1 MKSSATLEM
10 VQAVE
15 WNGNGR
21 TYEVQRGR
29 DENDLMDST
38 RPYATEQSRWEALV
52 ERAADADGQ
61 FFYGVSTTG
70 IYCRPVC
77 ASRLPN
83 RENVRFFDDAPA
95 AEAAGYRPCK
105 RCNPGSPGEVD
116 APVQAIIDACRII
129 EEAETPPSL
138 EELACAV
145 GLSKYHFH
153 RLFKKITGITP
164 KQYASE
170 IRANRARNELQ
181 KEPTVTDAI
190 YNAGFESSSRFY
202 ETAGASLGMTP
213 REYSRGGAGQS
224 IRYAIVES
232 YLGWV
237 LIAATA
243 QGICRIDFDD
253 SAEPLRERL
262 QSSFAQA
269 DLLSGDAEFEE
280 IVNQVLHFLE
290 RPQTGLDLPLDIQ
303 GTAFQQRVWAALRE
317 IPAGLTAS
325 YGEVAAQIGRP
336 SASRAVAGACAAN
349 HIAVAVPCHRVIRSD
364 GGLGGYRWGTAR
376 KRQILQREAE

>member
-1 MKSSATLEM
+1 MESAAVLDRVGT
-10 VQAVE
+10 VE
-15 WNGNGR
+15 WNRHGR
-21 TYEVQRGR
+21 QRGR
-29 DENDLMDST
+29 EGRDMMGSS
-38 RPYATEQSRWEALV
+38 RPYDTEQARWEAV
-52 ERAADADGQ
+52 VARAAEADGQ

-83 RENVRFFDDAPA
+83 RANVHFFDDALA

-105 RCNPGSPGEVD
+105 RCNPGASEQVD
-116 APVQAIIDACRII
+116 PSVQAIIHACRII

-138 EELACAV
+138 EELSGAV

-153 RLFKKITGITP
+153 RLFKKITGVTP
-164 KQYASE
+164 KKYASE
-170 IRANRARNELQ
+170 IRAERVRGELQ
-181 KEPTVTDAI
+181 KETAVTDAI

-213 REYSRGGAGQS
+213 REYSRGGAGRS
-224 IRYAIVES
+224 IRYAIVQS

-280 IVNQVLHFLE
+280 TVNQVLHFLE

>member
-1 MKSSATLEM
+1 
-10 VQAVE
+10 
-15 WNGNGR
+15 
-21 TYEVQRGR
+21 
-29 DENDLMDST
+29 
-38 RPYATEQSRWEALV
+38 
-52 ERAADADGQ
+52 
-61 FFYGVSTTG
+61 
-70 IYCRPVC
+70 
-77 ASRLPN
+77 
-83 RENVRFFDDAPA
+83 
-95 AEAAGYRPCK
+95 
-105 RCNPGSPGEVD
+105 
-116 APVQAIIDACRII
+116 
-129 EEAETPPSL
+129 
-138 EELACAV
+138 
-145 GLSKYHFH
+145 
-153 RLFKKITGITP
+153 
-164 KQYASE
+164 
-170 IRANRARNELQ
+170 
-181 KEPTVTDAI
+181 
-190 YNAGFESSSRFY
+190 
-202 ETAGASLGMTP
+202 
-213 REYSRGGAGQS
+213 
-224 IRYAIVES
+224 
-232 YLGWV
+232 
-237 LIAATA
+237 
-243 QGICRIDFDD
+243 CRIDFDD

>member
-1 MKSSATLEM
+1 MNSSATLEM
-10 VQAVE
+10 AQALE

-21 TYEVQRGR
+21 TYERRRGR
-29 DENDLMDST
+29 DENDLMDTS
-38 RPYATEQSRWEALV
+38 RPYAREQSRWEAVV
-52 ERAADADGQ
+52 ERAAEADGH

-83 RENVRFFDDAPA
+83 RENVHFFDDAPA

-105 RCNPGSPGEVD
+105 RCNPGSSGEVD
-116 APVQAIIDACRII
+116 ASVQAIVQACRII

-138 EELACAV
+138 EELAGAV

-170 IRANRARNELQ
+170 IRAGRVRDELQ
-181 KEPTVTDAI
+181 KEPAVTDAI

-202 ETAGASLGMTP
+202 ETAGASLGMKP
-213 REYSRGGAGQS
+213 REYSSGGAGQS
-224 IRYAIVES
+224 IRYAIVQS

-237 LIAATA
+237 LIASTA

-253 SAEPLRERL
+253 SPQPLRDRL
-262 QSSFAQA
+262 QSSFPQA
-269 DLLSGDAEFEE
+269 DLQAGDAGFEE
-280 IVNQVLHFLE
+280 IVRRVLRFLE
-290 RPQTGLDLPLDIQ
+290 RPQKGLELPLDIQ
-303 GTAFQQRVWAALRE
+303 GTAFQQRVWSALRE
-317 IPAGLTAS
+317 IPAGSTAS
-325 YGEVAAQIGRP
+325 YAEVAARIGRP

-349 HIAVAVPCHRVIRSD
+349 KIAVAVPCHRVVRSD
-364 GGLGGYRWGTAR
+364 GGLGGYRWGLAR
-376 KRQILQREAE
+376 KRQILQQEAE